1 MRWYLIDR
9 ILECTAGEKIVGL
22 KSFTRSE
29 MFFMDHFHGFP
40 IVPGV
45 LQIEMMATTGGKA
58 IKLANDTILPVL
70 GSVKKAKFIANIRP
84 GDQCKIYVEIEKL
97 AKTYALANGRV
108 EVDGKTVSKAT
119 LMYGI
124 LPAATADTSWRDPV
138 LAEWCE
144 ANNIIRN

>member
-9 ILECTAGEKIVGL
+9 ILECTPGKQIVGL

-58 IKLANDTILPVL
+58 IKLADNSILPIL
-70 GSVKKAKFIANIRP
+70 GSVKSAKFIHNIRP
-84 GDQCKIYVEIEKL
+84 GDQCKIFVEIEKL
-97 AKTYALANGRV
+97 AKSYALANGRV
-108 EVDGKTVSKAT
+108 EVDDKTVSKAT
-119 LMYGI
+119 IMYGI
-124 LPAATADTSWRDPV
+124 LPAETADTNWKDPV
-138 LAEWCE
+138 MSEWCA
-144 ANNIIRN
+144 ANNIVRD